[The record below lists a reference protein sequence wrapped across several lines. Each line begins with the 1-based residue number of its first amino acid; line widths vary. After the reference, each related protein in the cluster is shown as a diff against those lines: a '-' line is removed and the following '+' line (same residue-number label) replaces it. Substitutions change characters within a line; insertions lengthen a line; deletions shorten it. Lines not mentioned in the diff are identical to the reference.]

1 MDFERR
7 DDGDAFGFHFE
18 DDKKSKKEALPK
30 NEKKKTEVKVRAIPK
45 KKE

>member
-7 DDGDAFGFHFE
+7 DDGDAFGFTWE
-18 DDKKSKKEALPK
+18 DDKKTKKEALSK
-30 NEKKKTEVKVRAIPK
+30 KEKKKTEVKVKAIPK